1 MNVTAFVIE
10 IAGVPAEIKC
20 RFPENQ
26 LFFRGYITD
35 RPPVI
40 TIEPSDEDLD
50 KTQAGFD
57 LMNEAHSWPKYR
69 YDAEFLENN
78 AIHGILAEKLLSYG
92 VLLIHGSALSADGQA
107 VIFTA
112 PSGTGKSTHSGLW
125 RKKFGDRILMIND
138 DKPMIRISD
147 GKAVVYGTPWDG
159 KHRLSSNISAPLK
172 AIVKLERDTRNHIAP
187 MKKADAF
194 SSLVTHAY
202 LSKDPVIMEMI
213 LELERQIMDA
223 ADFYLL
229 GCDMTEEAA
238 EVSFNGIMTQH

>member
-1 MNVTAFVIE
+1 MTAFVIE
-10 IAGVPAEIKC
+10 IAGVPAGIKC

-78 AIHGILAEKLLSYG
+78 AIHRILAEKLLSYG

-147 GKAVVYGTPWDG
+147 GKAVVYGTPWNG
-159 KHRLSSNISAPLK
+159 KHRLSNNISAPLK
-172 AIVKLERDTRNHIAP
+172 AIVKLERDEINHIAP
-187 MKKADAF
+187 MKKSDAF
-194 SSLVTHAY
+194 SSLVAHAY
-202 LSKDPVIMEMI
+202 LSKDPVIMERV
-213 LELERQIMDA
+213 LELERQILNA

-229 GCDMTEEAA
+229 GCNMTEEAA
-238 EVSFNGIMTQH
+238 EVSFNGIM